1 MGYKFK
7 MSRQHFINKLKYKQI
22 KKKQGSKAAKKMA
35 KSFLTI
41 DFYTHNERKNGQNR
55 EVWIGPVSSSPVGN
69 VLNTEKTLI
78 GLSSNFLLVW
88 PLQIGNC
95 PL

>member
-55 EVWIGPVSSSPVGN
+55 EV
-69 VLNTEKTLI
+69 
-78 GLSSNFLLVW
+78 
-88 PLQIGNC
+88 
-95 PL
+95 